1 MVAPRS
7 ATPGA
12 VPAILVPVTSNADL
26 RADRYERLAMMA
38 RAFTSEIG
46 AEEITR
52 IVVQQGMAGMN
63 ASGGALL
70 FVDDGLLRTV
80 VAVGTTARSI
90 RHLEQDGGR
99 ETMPLDRD
107 NPTCQAVRE
116 AEEIWITSREDGVRR
131 FADLRFASPASQGW
145 LAIPLLSR
153 GRPFGAFS
161 LSFSRPPVFDAA
173 ERDYIRTLADVAAL
187 ALSRIFEARVAHTE
201 QREGGLHPLSDE
213 MASAMVAV
221 PSDGIVAV
229 DGAGTI
235 LQCNERLCE
244 LLGYTPAQLVG
255 RPIEVLLPHRRRE
268 DHVRSRRRY
277 VDDPVPRS
285 VASGLDLV
293 ALRSDG
299 VEVPVEISLSPCAT
313 RTGLCVLA
321 VIRPRS

>member
-1 MVAPRS
+1 M
-7 ATPGA
+7 
-12 VPAILVPVTSNADL
+12 PVTSNAEL
-26 RADRYERLAMMA
+26 LADRYERLAMMV
-38 RAFTSEIG
+38 RAFTSDIG

-70 FVDDGLLRTV
+70 FVDGGLLRTV

-90 RHLEQDGGR
+90 RSLEQDGGR
-99 ETMPLDRD
+99 ESMPLDRD
-107 NPTCQAVRE
+107 NPTCQAIRE
-116 AEEIWITSREDGVRR
+116 AEEIWITDREDGLRR
-131 FADLRFASPASQGW
+131 FADLRLASSGSQGW
-145 LAIPLLSR
+145 ATIPLLSR

-161 LSFSRPPVFDAA
+161 LSFSRPPVFDAP

-187 ALSRIFEARVAHTE
+187 ALSRIFEARAARAE
-201 QREGGLHPLSDE
+201 PADGGAVPLADDI
-213 MASAMVAV
+213 ASAMVAV
-221 PSDGIVAV
+221 SSDGVVAV
-229 DGAGTI
+229 DGGGTI

-255 RPIEVLLPHRRRE
+255 RPIEFLVPHDQRE
-268 DHVRSRRRY
+268 GHVRSRQRY

-285 VASGLDLV
+285 VATGLDLV

-313 RTGLCVLA
+313 RTGLCILA
-321 VIRPRS
+321 VVRPRS

>member
-1 MVAPRS
+1 MN
-7 ATPGA
+7 
-12 VPAILVPVTSNADL
+12 SNAYL
-26 RADRYERLAMMA
+26 GADRYERLAMVA

-52 IVVQQGMAGMN
+52 IVVRQGMAGMN

-70 FVDDGLLRTV
+70 FVDGDVLRTV

-90 RHLEQDGGR
+90 RRMELEAGR
-99 ETMPLDRD
+99 QSMPLDRA

-116 AEEIWITSREDGVRR
+116 AEEIWITDREEGLRR
-131 FADLRFASPASQGW
+131 FADLRLASPASEGW
-145 LAIPLLSR
+145 VAIPLLGR

-161 LSFSRPPVFDAA
+161 LSFSRPPVFDEP

-187 ALSRIFEARVAHTE
+187 ALSRIFEAQAAQAEAGDGRPH
-201 QREGGLHPLSDE
+201 LLIDE
-213 MASAMVAV
+213 MASTLLATS
-221 PSDGIVAV
+221 SDGVVAV

-235 LQCNERLCE
+235 VRCNERLCE

-255 RPIEVLLPHRRRE
+255 RPIEVLLPHHRRE
-268 DHVRSRRRY
+268 DHVRSRLHY
-277 VDDPVPRS
+277 VGDPVPRS
-285 VASGLDLV
+285 AASGLDLV
-293 ALRSDG
+293 VVRSDG

-321 VIRPRS
+321 VVRPLS

>member
-1 MVAPRS
+1 MN
-7 ATPGA
+7 
-12 VPAILVPVTSNADL
+12 SNADL
-26 RADRYERLAMMA
+26 GANRYERLAMMA

-70 FVDDGLLRTV
+70 FVDGDVLRTV

-90 RHLEQDGGR
+90 RRMELEAGR
-99 ETMPLDRD
+99 ESMPLDRA
-107 NPTCQAVRE
+107 NPTCQAIRE
-116 AEEIWITSREDGVRR
+116 GEEIWITDREDGLRR
-131 FADLRFASPASQGW
+131 FADLRLASPASQGW
-145 LAIPLLSR
+145 VAIPLLGR

-161 LSFSRPPVFDAA
+161 LSFSRPPMFDEP

-187 ALSRIFEARVAHTE
+187 ALSRIFEAQAAPADQSDGG
-201 QREGGLHPLSDE
+201 QRPLIDE
-213 MASAMVAV
+213 MASTMLAAS
-221 PSDGIVAV
+221 SDGIVAV

-235 LQCNERLCE
+235 LQCNERLYE
-244 LLGYTPAQLVG
+244 LLGYTPAQLAG
-255 RPIEVLLPHRRRE
+255 RPIEVLLPYHWRE
-268 DHVRSRRRY
+268 DHVRSRQRY
-277 VDDPVPRS
+277 ADDPVPRS
-285 VASGLDLV
+285 AASGLDLV